1 MKIVESE
8 IVEIGVEEGV
18 DPGFRIKEL
27 CFFQF
32 GVTRGGGDSSIVQC
46 CVRGRQH
53 CYRKFYMGQLPM
65 KTKFNVNI
73 DFTMSPTWTWVR

>member
-32 GVTRGGGDSSIVQC
+32 GVTRGGGT
-46 CVRGRQH
+46 
-53 CYRKFYMGQLPM
+53 LPL
-65 KTKFNVNI
+65 FNVVYVDDNI
-73 DFTMSPTWTWVR
+73 AVENSTWVSCQ